1 MSVTASIPRVTPRVV
16 VPKLW
21 PGETIVVIGGGSSL
35 TREDVDYC
43 RDKARVVA
51 VKEAGCSRI
60 PGHDAPA
67 PWADVLYAA
76 DEKYWRFVQ
85 GAPEFTGLKYAI
97 EQREGYPPIE
107 WPGVQVLRN
116 LGEHGLEMDPTGLR
130 TGFNSGYQAI
140 NLAVHL
146 GAARIVL
153 LGFDC
158 WRFADSHNW
167 FGPHPTH
174 IESPYPV
181 FLQAFNTIV
190 APLKAVGV
198 TVVNCSRQTMLR
210 AFPQGELREVLA

>member
-1 MSVTASIPRVTPRVV
+1 MNQTAVASRVS

-21 PGETIVVIGGGSSL
+21 PGETVVVIGGGPSL
-35 TREDVDYC
+35 THEDVAYC
-43 RDKARVVA
+43 RDKAHVVA
-51 VKEAGCSRI
+51 VKEAGCCRI
-60 PGHDAPA
+60 PGQVAPA
-67 PWADVLYAA
+67 PWAEVLYAA

-85 GAPEFTGLKYAI
+85 GAPEFAGLKYAI
-97 EQREGYPPIE
+97 EQREGE
-107 WPGVQVLRN
+107 RQMGDWPGLQVLRN
-116 LGEHGLEMDPTGLR
+116 LGEHGLETDPTGLR

-146 GAARIVL
+146 GAAKIVL

-158 WRFADSHNW
+158 WRGPDGHNW

-190 APLKAVGV
+190 APLKAAGV
-198 TVVNCSRQTMLR
+198 DVVNCSPTTMLR
-210 AFPQGELREVLA
+210 AFPRADLRDVLA